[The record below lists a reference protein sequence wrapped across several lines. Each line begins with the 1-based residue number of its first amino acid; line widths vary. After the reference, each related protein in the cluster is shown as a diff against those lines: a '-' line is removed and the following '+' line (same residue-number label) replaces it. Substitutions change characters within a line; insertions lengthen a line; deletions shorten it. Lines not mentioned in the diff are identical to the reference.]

1 MSIKTSNDD
10 IYISFNQTNN
20 YSCFGTSIGFYIYQI
35 NPFNKI
41 LSRRIDGGVSLVKM
55 LHESNIIIFVGRS
68 DRGMYPNHK
77 LIIWDDQK
85 KNVLG
90 EISYNSKINNIDL
103 TKDHIIVVCDKKIY
117 IYAFETLTLIKSID
131 KNTDSDLIGLGLE
144 KSEFLVYPGDKVGTI
159 NIVKFNEDYCKTI
172 QAHTSKIE
180 HLHLSKDGKYF
191 ITASE
196 KGTILRIYSIETLS
210 LVKELRRG
218 MDATTIND
226 IRLSNDNS
234 KLLVSSVKGTIHLYY
249 TNIDENE
256 DNRNT
261 KFENYGTGYL
271 KNYLPEMIVPSY
283 FNSEWSF
290 CKIYLSGIVT
300 YSVFN
305 KLNNRIYSFG
315 NNGEFYEISYEDV
328 NNPKVEKTI
337 KYISDESD
345 PFSERSTTIK

>member
-144 KSEFLVYPGDKVGTI
+144 KSE
-159 NIVKFNEDYCKTI
+159 
-172 QAHTSKIE
+172 
-180 HLHLSKDGKYF
+180 
-191 ITASE
+191 
-196 KGTILRIYSIETLS
+196 
-210 LVKELRRG
+210 
-218 MDATTIND
+218 
-226 IRLSNDNS
+226 
-234 KLLVSSVKGTIHLYY
+234 
-249 TNIDENE
+249 
-256 DNRNT
+256 
-261 KFENYGTGYL
+261 
-271 KNYLPEMIVPSY
+271 
-283 FNSEWSF
+283 
-290 CKIYLSGIVT
+290 
-300 YSVFN
+300 
-305 KLNNRIYSFG
+305 
-315 NNGEFYEISYEDV
+315 
-328 NNPKVEKTI
+328 
-337 KYISDESD
+337 
-345 PFSERSTTIK
+345 